1 MAQYYR
7 ISLIGCKQLNVLI
20 LSTPVA
26 DPKRNDLAEG
36 GPELDE
42 HSESRIKAILF
53 AALAP
58 VSVDVIDESHRHA
71 SHTHTLTGTRTG
83 AGTTSNGTHLRIRIV
98 SEAFRGKSRVE
109 RHRAINCLLRAEFE
123 GGLHALAIDARAP
136 GE

>member
-1 MAQYYR
+1 
-7 ISLIGCKQLNVLI
+7 VLI
-20 LSTPVA
+20 FSAPVA
-26 DPKRNDLAEG
+26 DAKRNDLSEG

-42 HSESRIKAILF
+42 HSECRIKAILF

-71 SHTHTLTGTRTG
+71 SHTHTLTRTG

-109 RHRAINCLLRAEFE
+109 RHRAINYLLRAEFE
-123 GGLHALAIDARAP
+123 GGLHALAIEARAP